1 MSNPTTVEH
10 QQTNTE
16 YNGARDMEGGNAQL
30 PRNWSMGAAKSV
42 AATVLDIGHDVIQL
56 STGFLQ
62 VVLIPGLDEAA
73 RLIVK
78 IWDTID
84 VVKTNQRE
92 CLRIAMCSDNMLAWV
107 RSLISDAGLVVT
119 DALGKDIAQFVKSL
133 SRIYDIICDI
143 STKSFVN
150 RYLKRKAIAH
160 DLQGCHQEL
169 VDMYDRFTGSMQ
181 VFDVKR
187 GLEADRRSER
197 VDRRLDLIE
206 RHLDLMERNLYLM
219 EWHLDLIN
227 HRLDLLE
234 QHT

>member
-1 MSNPTTVEH
+1 MSNPTTVQH
-10 QQTNTE
+10 QQTDTG
-16 YNGARDMEGGNAQL
+16 YNGARDAEGGNAQL
-30 PRNWSMGAAKSV
+30 PRNRFTGAAESV
-42 AATVLDIGHDVIQL
+42 AAAVLDVGHDVIQL

-62 VVLIPGLDEAA
+62 VVPIPGLDEAA

-78 IWDTID
+78 IWDAID
-84 VVKTNQRE
+84 AVKTNQRE
-92 CLRIAMCSDNMLAWV
+92 CLRIAVRSDNMLAWV
-107 RSLISDAGLVVT
+107 RSSISDAGLAVA
-119 DALGKDIAQFVKSL
+119 DALGKDIAEFVKSL
-133 SRIYDIICDI
+133 SHIYDIIRDI

-150 RYLKRKAIAH
+150 RYLKRKDIAH

-169 VDMYDRFTGSMQ
+169 VDVYDRFIGSMQ
-181 VFDVKR
+181 VFNVKR

-219 EWHLDLIN
+219 ERHLNLIDR
-227 HRLDLLE
+227 RLDLLR